1 MINILRVELN
11 PISLSAKLYR
21 YNPSR
26 NIPEMVV
33 YTNLTYS
40 QGLELISEIL
50 IFKSSGLIGK
60 LMMQFGDFEKILS
73 GPAGLHAKTLLLAL
87 NQNNKRHI
95 SISID
100 EYFNIIES
108 LERGD
113 YRDICNKTIE
123 EYLDLSE
130 GLGVPAKSIKQF
142 LTRAREIEANPQI
155 GIRLFSRITSIS
167 LKERNGAAIR
177 ELASFALETK
187 DDAHF
192 NTINS
197 LTRGGVETFYKYAKC
212 ELTELFKS
220 HHILG
225 SYYKSMFCKEDPYC
239 YYKNFYHLEK
249 VRLRDV
255 NVDRL
260 IKSFEKCPRNEV
272 SEIGKRISI
281 SLRYELLD
289 LDKEIVKKICRSI
302 KENAPAAFYDF
313 CLWVVKYKGIDNLL
327 RNFDLSGFSCGFYRK
342 LFKGQDESV
351 FERIFYSNNS
361 GMIDWA
367 LDEIISSEKHNLK
380 LIPHRLLTKK
390 LALRIFAES
399 KTYTFS
405 SLPFEISN
413 NKSMARESYILSK
426 GRQPS
431 FEDLRDKDAAEI
443 FNSEIDRYK
452 RNEPLLIDGLIDED
466 HCLKNINFYV
476 RFLVTLNITKIG
488 KSGVF
493 DDFARYLATTMAIL
507 SKMPN
512 DEAAKLIYNLDLKDE
527 GKLKVLSRIMPISM
541 YEHLFRGSCAWSK
554 HADSRFSA
562 DLGL

>member
-167 LKERNGAAIR
+167 LKE
-177 ELASFALETK
+177 
-187 DDAHF
+187 
-192 NTINS
+192 S
-197 LTRGGVETFYKYAKC
+197 LLLLHWKPRTM
-212 ELTELFKS
+212 
-220 HHILG
+220 HI
-225 SYYKSMFCKEDPYC
+225 ST
-239 YYKNFYHLEK
+239 
-249 VRLRDV
+249 
-255 NVDRL
+255 
-260 IKSFEKCPRNEV
+260 
-272 SEIGKRISI
+272 
-281 SLRYELLD
+281 
-289 LDKEIVKKICRSI
+289 
-302 KENAPAAFYDF
+302 
-313 CLWVVKYKGIDNLL
+313 
-327 RNFDLSGFSCGFYRK
+327 
-342 LFKGQDESV
+342 Q
-351 FERIFYSNNS
+351 
-361 GMIDWA
+361 
-367 LDEIISSEKHNLK
+367 
-380 LIPHRLLTKK
+380 
-390 LALRIFAES
+390 
-399 KTYTFS
+399 
-405 SLPFEISN
+405 
-413 NKSMARESYILSK
+413 
-426 GRQPS
+426 
-431 FEDLRDKDAAEI
+431 
-443 FNSEIDRYK
+443 
-452 RNEPLLIDGLIDED
+452 
-466 HCLKNINFYV
+466 
-476 RFLVTLNITKIG
+476 
-488 KSGVF
+488 
-493 DDFARYLATTMAIL
+493 
-507 SKMPN
+507 
-512 DEAAKLIYNLDLKDE
+512 
-527 GKLKVLSRIMPISM
+527 
-541 YEHLFRGSCAWSK
+541 
-554 HADSRFSA
+554 
-562 DLGL
+562 